1 MSILSHVEPIPQDP
15 IFGMQAAIKRDKNKN
30 KVDLTVGIYYDEH
43 LENKTMRAVVDA
55 ERELLKIEK
64 NKVYLPI
71 GGDQEFV
78 RASRELVF
86 GLKFAHSEKKRFA
99 GVQSLGGTH
108 ALRIGGNLFSAELT
122 KSIYFSSPTWANHQ
136 AIFKASHMEINLYPY
151 YDQERHTMEFDHMLD
166 TIRKAPK
173 QSVILLHACC
183 HNPTGC
189 DLTQEQWKELS
200 ELMLKGQ
207 LIPFFDLAYQGFDQG
222 VEEDVWSIRYFAEKG
237 HELFVAHSFSK
248 SFGLYGE
255 RVGAFHALLKGEKA
269 AKCVASVL
277 KGDVRASISN
287 PPRHGARLVAM
298 VMGDQKLKKVWE
310 EELSSM
316 RIRVKSQRSELIQA
330 LVSRCGDDRFDF
342 LKERRGLFVMPGLK
356 GEKVDRLISE
366 YSIYL
371 TKSGRIN
378 LTGLNQENIPY
389 VADAIFKMIG

>member
-1 MSILSHVEPIPQDP
+1 MSILGHVEPIPEDP
-15 IFGMQAAIKRDKNKN
+15 IFGMQAAIKRDKNRN

-43 LENKTMRAVVDA
+43 LENRTMRAIVEA
-55 ERELLKIEK
+55 EKELVKLEK

-71 GGDQEFV
+71 DGDQEFV
-78 RASRELVF
+78 RSSRELVF
-86 GLKFAHSEKKRFA
+86 GSKVANSEEKRFA
-99 GVQSLGGTH
+99 GVQSLGGTQ

-136 AIFKASHMEINLYPY
+136 AIFKAAKMEINLYPY
-151 YDQERHTMEFDHMLD
+151 YDQEQHTVEFDRMVD

-173 QSVILLHACC
+173 RSVILLHACC

-200 ELMLKGQ
+200 ELMLKHQ

-222 VEEDVWSIRYFAEKG
+222 TREDVWSIRYFAEKG

-269 AKCVASVL
+269 AKCVASLL
-277 KGDVRASISN
+277 KGDIRSSISN

-298 VMGDQKLKKVWE
+298 VMGDKKLREMWE
-310 EELSSM
+310 EELGSM
-316 RIRVKSQRSELIQA
+316 RRRVKSKRSELVQA
-330 LVSRCGDDRFDF
+330 LASRFGAGRFDF
-342 LKERRGLFVMPGLK
+342 LKKRRGLFVMPGLK
-356 GEKVDRLISE
+356 KESVDRLVSE
-366 YSIYL
+366 YGIYL

-378 LTGLNQENIPY
+378 LTGLNQENISY
-389 VADAIFKMIG
+389 VADAIFKIMG